1 MTPVQMV
8 HEMGNAISAA
18 QNARTPDGEMDSGAV
33 LAAAQGM
40 VDFGVKATSQ
50 LDTMLGERADG
61 IEAMRSSG
69 APQDQIDK
77 AEEGQKVLQ
86 ALRDVI
92 AKHTERL
99 AEILRSRGSDD
110 EIEGEL
116 QELKRS
122 EKDEAEIAAAEHAA
136 QVADLTTSRPT
147 SVQPAS
153 ELVAAAYAS

>member
-1 MTPVQMV
+1 MVQ
-8 HEMGNAISAA
+8 EMGDAISSA
-18 QNARTPDGEMDSGAV
+18 QNARTPDGELDAGAV

-61 IEAMRSSG
+61 IEALRSSG

-77 AEEGQKVLQ
+77 AEDGQKVLQ

-110 EIEGEL
+110 EMAEEL
-116 QELKRS
+116 EELKRS
-122 EKDEAEIAAAEHAA
+122 EKEEAEIAAAEHAD
-136 QVADLTTSRPT
+136 QVADLTSSRPT
-147 SVQPAS
+147 AVRPAS